1 MAHNVA
7 ARLWQE
13 QCLLLSGRSHRYDLT
28 SEIVYIGIARV
39 RAHDL
44 YLFALYGNQA

>member
-1 MAHNVA
+1 MTQYVA

-13 QCLLLSGRSHRYDLT
+13 QCLLLRRRSHRYDLAC
-28 SEIVYIGIARV
+28 EIVYIGIARV

-44 YLFALYGNQA
+44 YLFSLHGNQT